1 MNMMIFLKHYF
12 IIGENMTEQELLK
25 ELNRLEVLAMIY
37 SDRDRIRYDEIQA
50 NIRKLEMELLDFMVT
65 E

>member
-1 MNMMIFLKHYF
+1 
-12 IIGENMTEQELLK
+12 MTEQQVILELS
-25 ELNRLEVLAMIY
+25 RLDVLAMIY

-50 NIRKLEMELLDFMVT
+50 NIRKLEMELLDFMVA